1 LRTHSAGKMLME
13 RYVEDGLNPD
23 KYTRRFVNTLMKDN
37 QYVNGKI
44 DAVQVNLWE
53 EVSKFQDF
61 RDVLA
66 EEIRKE
72 FPELGSDVDAVI
84 ENTGG
89 VREQKQQI
97 KAENREKIEVD

>member
-1 LRTHSAGKMLME
+1 MG

-23 KYTRRFVNTLMKDN
+23 KYTRRFVNMLMKDN
-37 QYVNGKI
+37 QFVNGKI
-44 DAVQVNLWE
+44 DAVQVNLE
-53 EVSKFQDF
+53 EESFSFQDF

-72 FPELGSDVDAVI
+72 FPELESYVDEVI

-89 VREQKQQI
+89 VRESKQQV
-97 KAENREKIEVD
+97 KLENRDRIEVD